1 MFPKKINKA
10 VQQGFAAIEMTL
22 IAPIFMLLI
31 VAAVDITHLI
41 QANHTIISISREG
54 GNIISRSNT
63 DTPQEVM
70 DIIATTSGTLDMTQ
84 DGVIYI
90 TELVGQEDASPYIK
104 SQYRWNQHGLSKNS
118 AIWSSCSNW
127 ASDGECSDVDAD
139 NPPLINNLAVTLDEG
154 EIVYSVEVFYDYSP
168 IFSRVF
174 DDEYILSDTTYM

>member
-1 MFPKKINKA
+1 MFPFKMKKFAEK
-10 VQQGFAAIEMTL
+10 GFAAIEMTL
-22 IAPIFMLLI
+22 IAPLFMLLI

-41 QANHTIISISREG
+41 QANHIIISISREG

-70 DIIATTSGTLDMTQ
+70 DIIATTSGTLDLTQ

-90 TELVGQEDASPYIK
+90 TEVVGQEDASPYIK

-127 ASDGECSDVDAD
+127 ANDGECSDVDAD
-139 NPPLINNLAVTLDEG
+139 DPPLINNLAVALDDG

-174 DDEYILSDTTYM
+174 DEEYILSDTTYM